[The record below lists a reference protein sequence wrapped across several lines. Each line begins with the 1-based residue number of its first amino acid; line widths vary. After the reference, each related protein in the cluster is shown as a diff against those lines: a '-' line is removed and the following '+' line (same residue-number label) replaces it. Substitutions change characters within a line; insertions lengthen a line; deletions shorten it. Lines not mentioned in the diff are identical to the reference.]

1 MKRANGTGSVYK
13 RTDKKRRKPFVAKV
27 TIGADPNTGRP
38 IRKSLGSFEKA
49 TEARQAIEEYL
60 KGPNL
65 YMSKGITFG
74 EMWDLMIKQKEN
86 LGVSS
91 AANYNMTKNRC
102 QHIWATPMQ
111 DLRLIHLQA
120 IVDNCGLSVASKKQ
134 IKVTL
139 NAVFSLAYANDFIL
153 KNYAELI
160 QLPLLGKSEMHR
172 PFTTQELQTLWA
184 NSDDDVVRIMLIYI
198 YTGMRPIELME
209 MPVENVHL
217 KERYM
222 VGGVK
227 TEAGKNRRIPIAN
240 CIYPFV
246 KAFYE
251 RNVFKRKY
259 LIHINNSTTLR
270 HKLKPMFE
278 RLKIEYHR
286 PHDGRHTFITMASNY
301 RIDEVVVKRIVGHSK
316 GRNVTQ
322 DVYTHKTQE
331 QLLHAVNTL
340 PYGPNMLLSP
350 EEKGGATAEV
360 HV

>member
-1 MKRANGTGSVYK
+1 
-13 RTDKKRRKPFVAKV
+13 
-27 TIGADPNTGRP
+27 
-38 IRKSLGSFEKA
+38 
-49 TEARQAIEEYL
+49 
-60 KGPNL
+60 
-65 YMSKGITFG
+65 
-74 EMWDLMIKQKEN
+74 
-86 LGVSS
+86 
-91 AANYNMTKNRC
+91 
-102 QHIWATPMQ
+102 MQ
-111 DLRLIHLQA
+111 DLRLIHLQD

-172 PFTTQELQTLWA
+172 PFTSQELQTLWA

-217 KERYM
+217 KELYM

-278 RLKIEYHR
+278 RL
-286 PHDGRHTFITMASNY
+286 
-301 RIDEVVVKRIVGHSK
+301 
-316 GRNVTQ
+316 
-322 DVYTHKTQE
+322 
-331 QLLHAVNTL
+331 
-340 PYGPNMLLSP
+340 
-350 EEKGGATAEV
+350 
-360 HV
+360 